1 MPFTSLSPKKG
12 PEERSG
18 PCTLY
23 YPNELYEHKEFFFKF
38 CMPVELPNKDLWP
51 LNRGRK
57 RYSTS
62 HDCNPCCDTK
72 AQRSDS
78 PPPPS
83 HLPRD
88 QQRETKT
95 NKTKGYGTSC
105 KDVQSP
111 RIIERNAQ
119 AFLLTRSRLILNT
132 NTVYGATKNSFLHVC
147 PLPTSIGRKWA
158 KGVGTLALS
167 HSWAEQIRLPKKA
180 DPSLNFSPWK
190 FK

>member
-12 PEERSG
+12 PEESSG

-38 CMPVELPNKDLWP
+38 CMPVKLPNKDLWP

-83 HLPRD
+83 HLPRY
-88 QQRETKT
+88 QQRG
-95 NKTKGYGTSC
+95 NKNKQN
-105 KDVQSP
+105 K
-111 RIIERNAQ
+111 RIWY
-119 AFLLTRSRLILNT
+119 LLQRRSEPPH
-132 NTVYGATKNSFLHVC
+132 Y
-147 PLPTSIGRKWA
+147 RKECSGIFTHPF
-158 KGVGTLALS
+158 KIDIK
-167 HSWAEQIRLPKKA
+167 HKY
-180 DPSLNFSPWK
+180 SLWCHK
-190 FK
+190 E